1 MPTNSIM
8 KVIITGT
15 TGYVGEGVMHAC
27 LDDERIE
34 KVLSVSRKPL
44 GYSHP
49 KLEEYIVPDF
59 MALQPGDVRLQG
71 YDAVFFC
78 AGISSVGID
87 MATYKHIC
95 QDVPLHF
102 AEVVDPREKMVFTYV
117 SGGGTSDT
125 NPQEWAKIKSST
137 EKQLMSMG
145 FRGAYGFRPML
156 MYPHPRQQFR
166 KEFQRGTKL
175 MYPLAWL
182 FGMTNPIV
190 DVARAMISLTEA
202 PIAQPF
208 IGIRDIRKLA
218 KTTL

>member
-1 MPTNSIM
+1 M

-27 LDDERIE
+27 LDDVRID

-59 MALQPGDVRLQG
+59 MALQPGDPQLQG
-71 YDAVFFC
+71 YDAVYFC

-87 MATYKHIC
+87 MAQYKIIC
-95 QDVPLHF
+95 QDIPVHF
-102 AEVVDPREKMVFTYV
+102 AQVVGPHENMIFTYV

-125 NPQEWAKIKSST
+125 NPQEWAKIKSRT
-137 EKQLMSMG
+137 EHLLQEMG

-156 MYPHPRQQFR
+156 MYPHPRQRFR
-166 KEFQRGTKL
+166 KSFQVGTKI
-175 MYPLAWL
+175 MYPLSWL
-182 FGMTNPIV
+182 LGMTNPII
-190 DVARAMISLTEA
+190 DVARAMISLTLN
-202 PIAQPF
+202 PIPQPY
-208 IGIRDIRKLA
+208 IGIRDIRHLA
-218 KTTL
+218 KA